1 MDTMYY
7 LRTISDTDSIKG
19 LWTDLELAKA
29 AALKYSKELNDVVL
43 VFDWNG
49 RRVYHTDQK

>member
-1 MDTMYY
+1 MYY